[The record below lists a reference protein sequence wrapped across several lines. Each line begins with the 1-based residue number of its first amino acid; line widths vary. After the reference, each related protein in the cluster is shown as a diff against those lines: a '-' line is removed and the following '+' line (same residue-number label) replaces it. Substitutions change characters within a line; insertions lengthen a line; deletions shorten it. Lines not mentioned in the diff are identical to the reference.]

1 VREVADDVACAAMS
15 DQPEPSAAALARALR
30 NARRLQLLNVVT
42 LAVAVTVWAVL
53 VVIAAV
59 EWLPGLAVFATC
71 VMLAEL
77 LVFQIVRTLLD
88 HLALARDCW
97 AEPVVLDSGPSVS

>member
-1 VREVADDVACAAMS
+1 MS
-15 DQPEPSAAALARALR
+15 DQPEPSAVALARALR
-30 NARRLQLLNVVT
+30 NARRLQLLNVIT

-53 VVIAAV
+53 VVIVAV

>member
-1 VREVADDVACAAMS
+1 MRG
-15 DQPEPSAAALARALR
+15 QPDLGAVALARALR
-30 NARRLQLLNVVT
+30 NARRLQRLNVVT
-42 LAVAVTVWAVL
+42 LAVAVAVWAVL

-97 AEPVVLDSGPSVS
+97 AEPVVLDSSPSVS

>member
-1 VREVADDVACAAMS
+1 M
-15 DQPEPSAAALARALR
+15 ALAQALR

-59 EWLPGLAVFATC
+59 EWLPGLAVFGTC